1 MYSFR
6 STPALL
12 VPPPSPTFKS
22 HQVPQVI
29 EFDHLQWKA
38 IDPAGIKAPKTRFIM
53 DTDDRQDPK
62 FYFRLFFFLIGR
74 DQAGRERLMQ
84 PHQRHLL

>member
-1 MYSFR
+1 MYFFR

-62 FYFRLFFFLIGR
+62 FYFRLFFFSYWLRPWRTKPGVK
-74 DQAGRERLMQ
+74 G
-84 PHQRHLL
+84 